1 LPIKVG
7 EILDNQPAI
16 EMRNITKR
24 FVDVLASDH
33 VNLSLYPK
41 EVVALLGENGAGKT
55 TLMNIL
61 FGYYQYDEGDIFV
74 HGKKVS
80 FSTPKDAIAAGI
92 AMIHQHFTL
101 VPTQTVLENVI
112 IGVEGGFFLN
122 LGRAKKKLLEIEKRF
137 GLNLDPDAIVSSL
150 SIGKKQKLEILKA
163 LYRDAE
169 ILIMDEPTAVLS
181 PTETQELFG
190 TLRTLVDRGKSIIF
204 ISHKLNEVMEI
215 SDRVVVLRAGAN
227 VAERETSGTTIPELA
242 TLMVGRELLE
252 RLDHGKVAAG
262 ATVLDI
268 KGLTVKDEAGLDA
281 VDGLDLE
288 VRGGEI
294 IGLAGV
300 SGNGQTELSEAL
312 FGLLR
317 PESGEIVILGA
328 KVPAGKPAEAIRAG
342 MARIPEDR
350 ISTGLFM
357 DLSVKDNMILK
368 NHTEAPI
375 SRRGLINMK
384 AIRAFAADGIARF
397 QIKTD
402 GMEAPSKS
410 LSGGNLQKIILARE
424 LAGDPKVIIACQ
436 CTRGLDVGAMEYVH
450 QTLLREKEKGA
461 AVLLISDDLDEIFL
475 LSDRIAVIYEGRIMG
490 MTDIA
495 EANRE
500 RIGLWMSGVAS

>member
-1 LPIKVG
+1 VG
-7 EILDNQPAI
+7 ENLENQPAI
-16 EMRNITKR
+16 EMKNITKR
-24 FVDVLASDH
+24 FVDVLASNH
-33 VNLSLYPK
+33 VNLALYPN

-74 HGKKVS
+74 QGRKVA

-112 IGVEGGFFLN
+112 IGMEGGFFLN
-122 LGRAKKKLLEIEKRF
+122 LKKAKARLLEIEKRF
-137 GLNLDPDAIVSSL
+137 GLMLDPDAVVSSL

-181 PTETQELFG
+181 PTETEELFA
-190 TLRTLVDRGKSIIF
+190 TLRALVAKGKSVIF
-204 ISHKLNEVMEI
+204 ISHKLHEVMAI
-215 SDRVVVLRAGAN
+215 SDRVVVLRGGAN
-227 VAERETSGTTIPELA
+227 VAERKTANTTIPELA

-252 RLDHGKVAAG
+252 RLDHGQREAGKV
-262 ATVLDI
+262 VLDI
-268 KGLTVKDEAGLDA
+268 KNLTVKNEAGLDA
-281 VDGLDLE
+281 VDKLDLT
-288 VRGGEI
+288 VRGGEV

-317 PESGEIVILGA
+317 PENGTISVLG
-328 KVPAGKPAEAIRAG
+328 KTVPAGSPAGAIKAG

-350 ISTGLFM
+350 IATGLFM
-357 DLSVKDNMILK
+357 DLSVKDNIILK
-368 NHTEAPI
+368 NHTEKPI
-375 SRRGLINMK
+375 SDHGLINAA
-384 AIRAFAADGIARF
+384 AIKAFAAEGIEKF

-402 GMEAPSKS
+402 GMDAPSKS

-424 LAGDPKVIIACQ
+424 LAGDPQVIIACQ

-450 QTLLREKEKGA
+450 QTILKEKEKGA

-475 LSDRIAVIYEGRIMG
+475 LSDKIAVIYEGKIMG
-490 MTDIA
+490 MMNIA
-495 EANRE
+495 EADRD